1 VTGHPGLRAAM
12 RVGDRL
18 RLDGRLHTVVGL
30 SGTTVRLVDEA
41 GTASLVLLAH
51 LLATNG
57 FEFVGQGEGPP
68 RMPPFALFD
77 VVPKQEAE
85 RAAAWE
91 RHVTE
96 VEFGSPVDAS
106 ADTAPR
112 PEYDPAARTLQ
123 EREAAKAAELSA
135 LGWKVSAVTVRRMRK
150 RYREQGV
157 WGLVDHRKTRLS
169 SPTGRADERVVTAVA
184 EVLTAQVDESTGTR
198 GRLRRRVEA
207 LLAERHG
214 PGVVP
219 MPSKSA
225 FYRLV
230 EAVSEGTHAFGEATS
245 RRSQARRPQG
255 VFTPSS
261 ACRPGEM
268 VQIDT
273 TPLDV
278 MIVLDDGVTGRGEL
292 TIGVDVATRT
302 ICAAVLRPSGTK
314 AVDAAL
320 LLAKM
325 LVPEPMRPGWSDAL
339 ALSATLIP
347 HARLLDVDARLEH
360 AAAKPVIVPET
371 IGIDH
376 GKVFVSDTF
385 VSACRSLGISVQPS
399 RPATPTDKGVV
410 ERTFSSINT
419 LFCQHVAGYTGS
431 NVTRRG
437 SEVEAVW
444 TLAELDDLFQEW
456 IVTCWQQR
464 PHEGLRSPFLPS
476 RAMSPNDAYALL
488 VSRTGYL
495 PVPLGGEDYLEL
507 LPAVWRSV
515 NDYGVRVDHRTYNC
529 AELGPLRRQ
538 PSGVDTK
545 GGLWEVHY
553 DPYDLSQVWVRNAR
567 TGEWITVPWTH
578 RHLVSAPFADFTWR
592 RARELLA
599 MRGRDD
605 TDQAAVAAAVD
616 QLMTR
621 AENGPDRRI
630 AARTRA
636 ALEPARPVVALPQT
650 PAPEDAEDET
660 TTVLEQPSNVIPFGV
675 FDAFTDGSRL

>member
-1 VTGHPGLRAAM
+1 MTGRPVLRAAL

-18 RLDGRLHTVVGL
+18 RLDDRLHTVVGL

-41 GTASLVLLAH
+41 GTASLILLAH
-51 LLATNG
+51 LLAADG
-57 FEFVGQGEGPP
+57 FEFVDQGEGPP
-68 RMPPFALFD
+68 RMPPFALLD
-77 VVPKQEAE
+77 VVPKQEAK

-96 VEFGSPVDAS
+96 VEFGRPMDAS
-106 ADTAPR
+106 ADTDPR

-123 EREAAKAAELSA
+123 EREAAKASELSA

-150 RYREQGV
+150 RYREQGL

-169 SPTGRADERVVTAVA
+169 SPTGRSDERVVSAVA
-184 EVLTAQVDESTGTR
+184 EVLAAEADESTGTR

-214 PGVVP
+214 PSVVP

-230 EAVSEGTHAFGEATS
+230 GVMSEGTHAFGEATS

-255 VFTPSS
+255 VFTPSA

-278 MIVLDDGVTGRGEL
+278 MVILDDGVTGRAEL
-292 TIGVDVATRT
+292 TIGVDLATRS
-302 ICAAVLRPSGTK
+302 ICAAVLRPAGTK
-314 AVDAAL
+314 AVDASL

-325 LVPEPMRPGWSDAL
+325 LVPEPMRPGWAEAL

-347 HARLLDVDARLEH
+347 HARLLSIDARLER

-385 VSACRSLGISVQPS
+385 LSACRSLGISVQPS

-437 SEVEAVW
+437 DRVEAVW
-444 TLAELDDLFQEW
+444 TLAELNDLLQEW
-456 IVTCWQQR
+456 IVLWQLR
-464 PHEGLRSPFLPS
+464 PHEGLRSPFLPG
-476 RAMSPNDAYALL
+476 RTMSPNDAYALL

-495 PVPLGGEDYLEL
+495 PLPLGGEDYLEL
-507 LPAVWRSV
+507 LPVVWRSV
-515 NDYGVRVDHRTYNC
+515 NDYGIRIDHRTYNC
-529 AELGPLRRQ
+529 AELNPLRRR
-538 PSGVDTK
+538 PSGVDAK

-553 DPYDLSQVWVRNAR
+553 DPYDLSQVWVRDAR
-567 TGEWITVPWTH
+567 TVQWVTAPWTH

-592 RARELLA
+592 RARELLVL
-599 MRGRDD
+599 RGMDD
-605 TDQAAVAAAVD
+605 TDQAAVAAAVE
-616 QLMTR
+616 QLLTR

-636 ALEPARPVVALPQT
+636 ALEPARPVAALPTT
-650 PAPEDAEDET
+650 PSAEPDDEGASSDT
-660 TTVLEQPSNVIPFGV
+660 PSNVIPFGV
-675 FDAFTDGSRL
+675 FDAFTDGKRL

>member
-1 VTGHPGLRAAM
+1 MPAVL

-18 RLDGRLHTVVGL
+18 RLDDRLHTVVGL
-30 SGTTVRLVDEA
+30 SGTTVRLADEA
-41 GTASLVLLAH
+41 GTACLVLLSH
-51 LLATNG
+51 LLAADG
-57 FEFVGQGEGPP
+57 FEFVDQGDGPP
-68 RMPPFALFD
+68 RMPPFALLD

-85 RAAAWE
+85 KAAAWE

-96 VEFGSPVDAS
+96 VEFGRPIDAG
-106 ADTAPR
+106 ADAAPR
-112 PEYDPAARTLQ
+112 PEYDPGTRTLQ
-123 EREAAKAAELSA
+123 QREATKAAELSA
-135 LGWKVSAVTVRRMRK
+135 LGWQVSPVTVRRMRK
-150 RYREQGV
+150 RYRDQGL

-169 SPTGRADERVVTAVA
+169 SPTGRADERVVAAVT
-184 EVLTAQVDESTGTR
+184 EVLAAQAEESTGTR

-207 LLAERHG
+207 LLVERHG

-255 VFTPSS
+255 VFTPSA

-278 MIVLDDGVTGRGEL
+278 MVVLDDGVTGRAEL
-292 TIGVDVATRT
+292 TIGVDLATRT
-302 ICAAVLRPSGTK
+302 ICAAVLRPAGTK
-314 AVDAAL
+314 AVDASL

-325 LVPEPMRPGWSDAL
+325 LVPEPMRPGWADAL

-347 HARLLDVDARLEH
+347 HARLLDIDARLER

-385 VSACRSLGISVQPS
+385 LSACQSLGVSVQPS

-437 SEVEAVW
+437 ARVEAVW
-444 TLAELDDLFQEW
+444 TLAELDDLLQEW
-456 IVTCWQQR
+456 IVACWQQR
-464 PHEGLRSPFLPS
+464 PHEGLRSPFLPG

-488 VSRTGYL
+488 VARTGYL
-495 PVPLGGEDYLEL
+495 PLPLGGQDYLEL
-507 LPAVWRSV
+507 LPVVWRSI
-515 NDYGVRVDHRTYNC
+515 NDYGVRIDHRTYNC
-529 AELGPLRRQ
+529 AELGPLRRR
-538 PSGVDTK
+538 PSGVATK
-545 GGLWEVHY
+545 GGLWEIHY
-553 DPYDLSQVWVRNAR
+553 DPYDLSQVWVRDAR
-567 TGEWITVPWTH
+567 TGQWITAPWTH

-592 RARELLA
+592 RARDLLA
-599 MRGRDD
+599 MRGQDD

-616 QLMTR
+616 QLLTR
-621 AENGPDRRI
+621 AESGPDRRI

-636 ALEPARPVVALPQT
+636 ALEPTRPIAALPQA
-650 PAPEDAEDET
+650 PAPDGDEDE